1 MNLLLIFIFGKHLH
15 SPIFSPGYGK
25 WPTHFDGV
33 PVLKPPKNRWEFAA
47 FHQSAMAKMKEFKL
61 IYHSN
66 MVTMVNIANG
76 YMVMIYMAIVFV
88 F

>member
-1 MNLLLIFIFGKHLH
+1 
-15 SPIFSPGYGK
+15 
-25 WPTHFDGV
+25 
-33 PVLKPPKNRWEFAA
+33 
-47 FHQSAMAKMKEFKL
+47 MAKMKEFKL

-88 F
+88 FFLHSDDDLFANSYLNYLW

>member
-1 MNLLLIFIFGKHLH
+1 
-15 SPIFSPGYGK
+15 
-25 WPTHFDGV
+25 
-33 PVLKPPKNRWEFAA
+33 
-47 FHQSAMAKMKEFKL
+47 MKEFKL